1 MNPLQWMGAV
11 KMRVQTT
18 KHHGLPD
25 SLDSDINSLLF
36 QTLFVFA
43 IQRLVSLFFLEL
55 YCLFTKFTMKH
66 ARLYFYLIY
75 LFVLSMWYLML
86 VLRLLYDAYY
96 PTFNWPLLG
105 VTDRPGSHASQPQC
119 TSSPSTNGAH
129 LHVHLNLI
137 NQHYKATHLT
147 LVSAKWTPEAI
158 SRCTPVTDPLFL
170 SRAVSSDLPVQFFPS
185 VLSPAISCSFIQVSY
200 WSVWFLPCPR
210 VPVKT

>member
-1 MNPLQWMGAV
+1 MGAV

-43 IQRLVSLFFLEL
+43 IQRFSKSFFLEL

-66 ARLYFYLIY
+66 ARLYFTYLSFCIVY
-75 LFVLSMWYLML
+75 VISYVCIKFVIWC
-86 VLRLLYDAYY
+86 YY
-96 PTFNWPLLG
+96 PTFNCPFW
-105 VTDRPGSHASQPQC
+105 VSQIGQAP
-119 TSSPSTNGAH
+119 TPANHNAHHHPSTNGAH
-129 LHVHLNLI
+129 LHVI
-137 NQHYKATHLT
+137 
-147 LVSAKWTPEAI
+147 WTSSTSTIKPHT
-158 SRCTPVTDPLFL
+158 SLSFL
-170 SRAVSSDLPVQFFPS
+170 RSGLLRLSQMYTCLPTSCVLSSAVSSDLPCPV
-185 VLSPAISCSFIQVSY
+185 SPAISCRFIQVSY